1 MYTLGCKKGNQEVV
15 ALCVLGSDSQGLVSS
30 DIGTRTFGC
39 SRKTADE
46 KKEGV
51 GKPMILWGAIL
62 SS

>member
-15 ALCVLGSDSQGLVSS
+15 ALCVRGSDSKGLVSS
-30 DIGTRTFGC
+30 DIVTRTFGG